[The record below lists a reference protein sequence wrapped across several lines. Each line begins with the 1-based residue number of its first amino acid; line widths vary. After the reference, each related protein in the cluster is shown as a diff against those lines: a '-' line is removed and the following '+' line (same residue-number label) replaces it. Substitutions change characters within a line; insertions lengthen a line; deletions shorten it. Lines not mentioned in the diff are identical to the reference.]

1 MNKGKNGLN
10 GGGRE
15 GKWKEMVVTKRFL
28 VTIGVWR
35 PKTFFFLPPSR
46 AFQLP
51 QFPHVSGNRK
61 TFGHHKGMAIES
73 FLVATIA

>member
-1 MNKGKNGLN
+1 MGSM
-10 GGGRE
+10 GGGGD

-46 AFQLP
+46 AFQSP
-51 QFPHVSGNRK
+51 QFPHVGGNKK
-61 TFGHHKGMAIES
+61 TFGHHRGMAIEI
-73 FLVATIA
+73 FLVATSA